1 MLLRLINNAMQKY
14 LDSDPEIAS
23 KLDQFQGQCLLVILT
38 DIKKAFVV
46 TPDSSSITVCE
57 HSENENDDVEQ
68 DITTTI
74 EANIITLMKMGLG
87 ADHQTM
93 LNNGSLKIEGD
104 VEFANQLRAI
114 FKEIDIDWEEI
125 ASKYVGDS
133 VAYQLGLFVNRFKNY
148 SSRSVN
154 NFRLDVSEYLQEE
167 SRVLPTKVEVD
178 RFMSDV
184 DNLDANV
191 QRLEARVQ
199 RLIETSKQ

>member
-23 KLDQFQGQCLLVILT
+23 KLDQFEGKCLLVILT

-46 TPDSSSITVCE
+46 TPDSSSITVSE
-57 HSENENDDVEQ
+57 HLANDGNETKQEF
-68 DITTTI
+68 TTTI
-74 EANIITLMKMGLG
+74 EANIVTFMKVGLG
-87 ADHQTM
+87 ANYQTM

-104 VEFANQLRAI
+104 VEFANQLRTI
-114 FKEIDIDWEEI
+114 FKEIDIDWEEM

-133 VAYQLGLFVNRFKNY
+133 AAYQLGLFVKKIKSY

-154 NFRLDVSEYLQEE
+154 NFRLDVNEYLQEE
-167 SRVLPTKVEVD
+167 SRVLPTKVEID

-184 DNLDANV
+184 DNLDADV
-191 QRLEARVQ
+191 QRLEARIQ
-199 RLIETSKQ
+199 RLIEASKQ